1 MRINKFIA
9 ACNVASRR
17 KAEEYILAGR
27 VKINGQIITDL
38 SFQVEDEDIVLFDE
52 KRIIIQ
58 PDLKY
63 YLLNKPAGIVSTAKD
78 QFGRKS
84 VVDFFDQDLRLY
96 PVGRLDYDSRGLL
109 IITND
114 GDLTYRLTHP
124 KHNIDKTYIVNTDR
138 DLSDEQMTEFKNGV
152 DIGDFITSSCNIEKL
167 SQKSYKVI
175 ISEGRNRQ
183 IRRMFSAF
191 GITVTDLQRVAIG
204 DLRIESIKEG
214 QFEELKP
221 EQIEYLKN
229 L

>member
-124 KHNIDKTYIVNTDR
+124 KHNIDKTYIVKTDM
-138 DLSDEQMTEFKNGV
+138 DLSDSQMVGFKSGV
-152 DIGDFITSSCNIEKL
+152 DIGDFITSSCMIERI
-167 SQKSYKVI
+167 SPKSYKVI

>member
-124 KHNIDKTYIVNTDR
+124 KHNIDKTYIVKTDM
-138 DLSDEQMTEFKNGV
+138 DLSDSQMVGFKNGV
-152 DIGDFITSSCNIEKL
+152 DIGDFITSSCMIERI
-167 SQKSYKVI
+167 SPKSYKVI

>member
-124 KHNIDKTYIVNTDR
+124 KHNIDKTYIVKTDM
-138 DLSDEQMTEFKNGV
+138 DLSDSQMVEFKSGV
-152 DIGDFITSSCNIEKL
+152 DIGDFITSSCMIERI
-167 SQKSYKVI
+167 SPKSYKVI